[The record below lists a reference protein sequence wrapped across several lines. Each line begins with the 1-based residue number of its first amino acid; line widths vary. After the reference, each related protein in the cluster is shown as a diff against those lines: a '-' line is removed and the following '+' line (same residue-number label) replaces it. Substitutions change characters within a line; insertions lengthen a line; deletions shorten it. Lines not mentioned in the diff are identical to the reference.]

1 MDFNNL
7 FGQKDALVYI
17 TAGIIGG
24 IIGVYMRI
32 RGRWHDTDLTND
44 KISLIDILDFIF
56 IPLLGASLAVGV
68 DIHFMVSFCLG
79 LFAPIVYDIL
89 EKVAPS
95 LLGKLAEN
103 KLLGKG

>member
-1 MDFNNL
+1 
-7 FGQKDALVYI
+7 
-17 TAGIIGG
+17 
-24 IIGVYMRI
+24 
-32 RGRWHDTDLTND
+32 
-44 KISLIDILDFIF
+44 
-56 IPLLGASLAVGV
+56 VGV